1 MSEKLKENV
10 LNIEHISKDLYIS
23 AKNTACL
30 YSGTIN
36 IDDYYFCKIDEI
48 TFELEEKFP
57 KKEALENF
65 IGTMNIPGI
74 NFIYLITGTKEG
86 VNFYYGV
93 SRNLEQK
100 VKSEILTPKDV
111 SKTILCPALRGN
123 FRGSK
128 VSILNET
135 EKHSLYK
142 TIGNFKI
149 VSLLQGVPSANEEDE
164 KFQSIERLVDVMVG
178 DDFALMLVVKSLSLD
193 EIDIIRN
200 RIYSFYNDINPNSK
214 HSFQENSRNN
224 TTTITIDE
232 SGRSTQKNNGTN
244 KGTTTDYVVSNSKKQ
259 SGSEGS
265 SESTVVTNFT
275 NNSRTTQTEINN
287 SSSKTVEIVNKRLQ
301 DLIKYIDEI
310 VLKRLDYGMG
320 KGLFLSSIV
329 LFGNSRG
336 TLIKLANTMKAVYG
350 SETHN
355 QLPLKVSEIT
365 NEESKISFKN
375 FQIPLIKYQKTIP
388 NEEIQKRTIYFEYLK
403 DTQSVYL
410 ANWMTSKELSL
421 IAGIP
426 QKEVIGLSLKEEIEF
441 GLNVKPCDNPI
452 SLGHLVQNGNVCD
465 GSNSLPNIEVSL
477 DKNDLNKH
485 IFITGTTGAG
495 KTTTCQRLLLSSGS
509 NFLVIEPAKTEYRI
523 LKDQYPDMLVF
534 TLGKEDATPFRLNPF
549 EFFKNEGISSRVD
562 MIKASMEASF
572 DMEAA
577 IPQLLEAALY
587 KCYENKGWDL
597 ATNKN
602 IEYENPFEENVNA
615 FPTLS
620 DLVNEIES
628 IVDSQGFDD
637 RLKKDYIGSIKAR
650 LKGLMVGSKG
660 LMLNTSRSINF
671 NDLLDKKVIL
681 ELENIKSSSDKSLI
695 MGFVLANLNEA
706 LKEKYN
712 SSNGKFTHITLIEEA
727 HRLLSKYEYG
737 DNPNKK
743 HGIEMFSDMLAEVR
757 KYGESLII
765 VDQIPNKMTPEVLK
779 NTNTKIIHKIFA
791 QDDKDAVG
799 NIMALSEEQKEHLS
813 YLVPGR
819 VVMMHPG
826 LDKAI
831 QVQISKD
838 ENNNTERI
846 PPKDIDLRDQILNY
860 YATNYKSGIIP
871 GLENLNEK
879 PSVSFV
885 DKWMTTEK
893 RFKDELI
900 KISQGKKN
908 SSQDKL
914 FLSMLEDLRKA
925 LGKTEDIS
933 LLLSKDKTAQEKIT
947 SFFNDVIKNKTVYI
961 TDDSKLLAILR
972 LIK

>member
-1 MSEKLKENV
+1 MAETLKDYLLSPQHV
-10 LNIEHISKDLYIS
+10 SKNLYINS
-23 AKNTACL
+23 LGAKSSFSNNF
-30 YSGTIN
+30 N
-36 IDDYYFCKIDEI
+36 IKDYNFFRIDEI
-48 TFELEEKFP
+48 TFEDEEKFP

-65 IGTMNIPGI
+65 IGTMNVPGI
-74 NFIYLITGTKEG
+74 NFIYLITGSKDG

-93 SRNLEQK
+93 SRN
-100 VKSEILTPKDV
+100 SEPESIGAYDV
-111 SKTILCPALRGN
+111 SNNILRPSLQGN

-128 VSILNET
+128 VSLLEDEEKKELHKKLSEFKRASILE
-135 EKHSLYK
+135 
-142 TIGNFKI
+142 
-149 VSLLQGVPSANEEDE
+149 GVPSVNKDDD
-164 KFQSIERLVDVMVG
+164 KFQSVDRLVDVMIG
-178 DDFALMLVVKSLSLD
+178 DEFALMLILKSLSLE
-193 EIDIIRN
+193 EIDKIRN
-200 RIYSFYNDINPNSK
+200 SVYSFYNAINPYSKQSIQSNEGTNSGTTK
-214 HSFQENSRNN
+214 TTGSGTVDQ
-224 TTTITIDE
+224 TTTGSSKSTSQGQNRGSSTNQNTE
-232 SGRSTQKNNGTN
+232 SGTEGSHNDVTKGTNTNESTSTQSGES
-244 KGTTTDYVVSNSKKQ
+244 KGSATTI
-259 SGSEGS
+259 E
-265 SESTVVTNFT
+265 F
-275 NNSRTTQTEINN
+275 
-287 SSSKTVEIVNKRLQ
+287 VNKKLQ
-301 DLIKYIDEI
+301 QFSKYVDDI
-310 VLKRLDYGMG
+310 VLPRLDYGTG
-320 KGLFLSSIV
+320 KGLYLTSMV
-329 LFGNSRG
+329 LFGKTNE
-336 TLIKLANTMKAVYG
+336 TILKLENTMKAVFG
-350 SETHN
+350 GEEGN
-355 QLPLKVSEIT
+355 QIPLKAFEVSI
-365 NEESKISFKN
+365 EERDAFEN
-375 FQIPLIKYQKTIP
+375 FQIPLLKCPK
-388 NEEIQKRTIYFEYLK
+388 EISEDEVQLRTVCFEYLH
-403 DTQSVYL
+403 DSQTIYR

-452 SLGHLVQNGNVCD
+452 SLGHLVQSGNVCD

-495 KTTTCQRLLLSSGS
+495 KTTTCQRLLLSGGG

-523 LKDQYPDMLVF
+523 LKQQYPDMLVF
-534 TLGKEDATPFRLNPF
+534 TLGKEDAAPFRLNPF
-549 EFFKNEGISSRVD
+549 EFFKNESITSRVD

-587 KCYENKGWDL
+587 KCYENKGWDIS
-597 ATNKN
+597 TNKN

-620 DLVNEIES
+620 DLVNEIET
-628 IVDSQGFDD
+628 IVDTQGFDD
-637 RLKKDYIGSIKAR
+637 RLKNDYIGSIKAR

-681 ELENIKSSSDKSLI
+681 ELENLKSSSDKSLI

-846 PPKDIDLRDQILNY
+846 PPKDKDLREQILNF
-860 YATNYKSGIIP
+860 YASNYKSGIIP

-879 PSVSFV
+879 PSASIV

-900 KISQGKKN
+900 KISQGKN
-908 SSQDKL
+908 NPSQDKL

-925 LGKTEDIS
+925 LGKTEYIS

-947 SFFNDVIKNKTVYI
+947 SFFNDVIKNKTVDM

>member
-1 MSEKLKENV
+1 MPENLKEYL
-10 LNIEHISKDLYIS
+10 LNKQHVSENLYIS
-23 AKNTACL
+23 AKNSSYA
-30 YSGTIN
+30 YAGEIN
-36 IDDYYFCKIDEI
+36 IDDYYFCRIDEI
-48 TFELEEKFP
+48 TFEMDEKFP

-74 NFIYLITGTKEG
+74 NFIYLITGTKKG

-100 VKSEILTPKDV
+100 KYSNVILTPSEV
-111 SKTILCPALRGN
+111 SEFILCPGLQGN

-128 VSILNET
+128 VSILDDC
-135 EKHSLYK
+135 EKKDLHK
-142 TIGNFKI
+142 MICNFEK
-149 VSLLQGVPSANEEDE
+149 VALLQGTPSANKDDD
-164 KFQSIERLVDVMVG
+164 KFQSVERLVDVMIG
-178 DDFALMLVVKSLSLD
+178 DEFALMLILKSLSLD
-193 EIDIIRN
+193 EIDKIRN
-200 RIYSFYNDINPNSK
+200 SVYSLYNVINPYSK
-214 HSFQENSRNN
+214 KSIQSNEG
-224 TTTITIDE
+224 TT
-232 SGRSTQKNNGTN
+232 KGTS
-244 KGTTTDYVVSNSKKQ
+244 KGTTRETNKQ
-259 SGSEGS
+259 SGTESSHKDVTEGS
-265 SESTVVTNFT
+265 A
-275 NNSRTTQTEINN
+275 TTID
-287 SSSKTVEIVNKRLQ
+287 IVNKKLQ
-301 DLIKYIDEI
+301 QYLKYIDEI
-310 VLKRLDYGMG
+310 VLPRLDYGTG
-320 KGLFLSSIV
+320 KGLYLSSMV
-329 LFGNSRG
+329 LFGKTRG
-336 TLIKLANTMKAVYG
+336 TLFKLANTMKSVYG
-350 SETHN
+350 SETN
-355 QLPLKVSEIT
+355 NLLPLKPFEICDK
-365 NEESKISFKN
+365 EHRVPFEN
-375 FQIPLIKYQKTIP
+375 FQIPLIKFRNAISD
-388 NEEIQKRTIYFEYLK
+388 EELQLRTVCFEYLK
-403 DTQSVYL
+403 DSQNIYL

-452 SLGHLVQNGNVCD
+452 SLGHLVQSGNVCD

-495 KTTTCQRLLLSSGS
+495 KTTTCQRLLLSGGG

-523 LKDQYPDMLVF
+523 LKQQYPDILVF
-534 TLGKEDATPFRLNPF
+534 TLGKEDAAPFRLNPF
-549 EFFKNEGISSRVD
+549 EFFKNESITSRVD

-587 KCYENKGWDL
+587 KCYEDKGWDIS
-597 ATNKN
+597 TNKN

-620 DLVNEIES
+620 DLVIEIET
-628 IVDSQGFDD
+628 IVDTQGFDD
-637 RLKKDYIGSIKAR
+637 RLKNDYIGSIKAR

-681 ELENIKSSSDKSLI
+681 ELENLKSSSDKSLI

-799 NIMALSEEQKEHLS
+799 NIMALTKEQKEHLS

-846 PPKDIDLRDQILNY
+846 PPKDIDLREEILKY
-860 YATNYKSGIIP
+860 YASNYKSGIIL
-871 GLENLNEK
+871 GLENLNEE
-879 PSVSFV
+879 PETIIV
-885 DKWMTTEK
+885 DKWLATEK
-893 RFKDELI
+893 RFKDELR
-900 KISQGKKN
+900 KIGKKN
-908 SSQDKL
+908 KYDSIQNKL
-914 FLSMLEDLRKA
+914 FLSMLEDLKKSF
-925 LGKTEDIS
+925 GKTEVIS
-933 LLLSKDKTAQEKIT
+933 HLLVRDKILQEKLT
-947 SFFNDVIKNKTVYI
+947 SFFSDVIKNKTVDI
-961 TDDSKLLAILR
+961 EDNALSNILR
-972 LIK
+972 YKIRSI

>member
-1 MSEKLKENV
+1 MAETLKDYLLSPQHV
-10 LNIEHISKDLYIS
+10 SKNLYINS
-23 AKNTACL
+23 LGAKSSFSNNF
-30 YSGTIN
+30 N
-36 IDDYYFCKIDEI
+36 IKDYNFFRIDEI
-48 TFELEEKFP
+48 TFEDEEKFP

-65 IGTMNIPGI
+65 IGTMNVPGI
-74 NFIYLITGTKEG
+74 NFIYLITGSKDG

-93 SRNLEQK
+93 SRN
-100 VKSEILTPKDV
+100 SEPESIGAYDV
-111 SKTILCPALRGN
+111 SNNILRPSLQGN

-128 VSILNET
+128 VSLLEDEEKKELHKKLSEFKRASILE
-135 EKHSLYK
+135 
-142 TIGNFKI
+142 
-149 VSLLQGVPSANEEDE
+149 GVPSVNEDDD
-164 KFQSIERLVDVMVG
+164 KFQSVDRLVDVMIG
-178 DDFALMLVVKSLSLD
+178 DEFALMLILKSLSLE
-193 EIDIIRN
+193 EIDKIRN
-200 RIYSFYNDINPNSK
+200 SVYSFYNAINPYSKQSIQSNEGTNSGTTK
-214 HSFQENSRNN
+214 TTGSGTVDQ
-224 TTTITIDE
+224 TTTGSSKSTSQGQNRGSATNQNTE
-232 SGRSTQKNNGTN
+232 SGTEGSHNDVTKGTNTNESTSTQSGES
-244 KGTTTDYVVSNSKKQ
+244 KGSATTI
-259 SGSEGS
+259 E
-265 SESTVVTNFT
+265 F
-275 NNSRTTQTEINN
+275 
-287 SSSKTVEIVNKRLQ
+287 VNKKLQ
-301 DLIKYIDEI
+301 QFSKYVDDI
-310 VLKRLDYGMG
+310 VLPRLDYGTG
-320 KGLFLSSIV
+320 KGLYLTSMV
-329 LFGNSRG
+329 LFGKTNE
-336 TLIKLANTMKAVYG
+336 TILKLENTMKAVFG
-350 SETHN
+350 GEEGN
-355 QLPLKVSEIT
+355 QIPLKAFEVSI
-365 NEESKISFKN
+365 EERHAFEN
-375 FQIPLIKYQKTIP
+375 FQIPLLKCPK
-388 NEEIQKRTIYFEYLK
+388 EISEDEVQLRTVCFEYLH
-403 DTQSVYL
+403 DFQTIYR

-452 SLGHLVQNGNVCD
+452 SLGHLVQSGNVCD

-495 KTTTCQRLLLSSGS
+495 KTTTCQRLLLSGGG

-523 LKDQYPDMLVF
+523 LKQQYTDMLVF
-534 TLGKEDATPFRLNPF
+534 TLGKEDAAPFRLNPF
-549 EFFKNEGISSRVD
+549 EFFKNESITSRVD

-587 KCYENKGWDL
+587 KCYENKGWDIS
-597 ATNKN
+597 TNKN
-602 IEYENPFEENVNA
+602 IEYENPFEENVNS

-620 DLVNEIES
+620 DLVNEIET
-628 IVDSQGFDD
+628 IVDTQGFDD
-637 RLKKDYIGSIKAR
+637 RLKNDYIGSIKAR

-681 ELENIKSSSDKSLI
+681 ELENLKSSSDKSLI

-819 VVMMHPG
+819 IVMMHPG

-846 PPKDIDLRDQILNY
+846 PPKDKDLREQILNF
-860 YATNYKSGIIP
+860 YASNYKSGIIS

-879 PSVSFV
+879 PSASIV

-893 RFKDELI
+893 RFKAELR
-900 KISQGKKN
+900 KINKEYKYDSTQNK
-908 SSQDKL
+908 Q
-914 FLSMLEDLRKA
+914 FLSMLEDLKKSF
-925 LGKTEDIS
+925 GKIEVISS
-933 LLLSKDKTAQEKIT
+933 LLTKDKTSQEKIT
-947 SFFNDVIKNKTVYI
+947 SFFNDVIKNRTVDI
-961 TDDSKLLAILR
+961 DIKLSNILFDS
-972 LIK
+972 IKEV

>member
-1 MSEKLKENV
+1 MAETLKDYLLGPQHV
-10 LNIEHISKDLYIS
+10 SKNLYINS
-23 AKNTACL
+23 LGADSSFSDNFDIK
-30 YSGTIN
+30 
-36 IDDYYFCKIDEI
+36 DYNFFRIDEI
-48 TFELEEKFP
+48 TFEDEEKFP

-65 IGTMNIPGI
+65 IGTMNVPGI
-74 NFIYLITGTKEG
+74 NFIYLITGSKDG

-93 SRNLEQK
+93 SRN
-100 VKSEILTPKDV
+100 SEPESIGAYDV
-111 SKTILCPALRGN
+111 SNNILRPSLQGN

-128 VSILNET
+128 VSLLEDEEKKELHKKLCEFKRASILE
-135 EKHSLYK
+135 
-142 TIGNFKI
+142 
-149 VSLLQGVPSANEEDE
+149 GVPSVNKDDD
-164 KFQSIERLVDVMVG
+164 KFQSVDRLVDVMIG
-178 DDFALMLVVKSLSLD
+178 DEFALLLILKSLSLE
-193 EIDIIRN
+193 EIDKIRN
-200 RIYSFYNDINPNSK
+200 SVYSFYNAINPYSK
-214 HSFQENSRNN
+214 QSVQSNE
-224 TTTITIDE
+224 
-232 SGRSTQKNNGTN
+232 GTN
-244 KGTTTDYVVSNSKKQ
+244 SGTTTTTGSGTVNQTTTGSSNSTSKGENRGTSTNQNTQ
-259 SGSEGS
+259 SGTEGS
-265 SESTVVTNFT
+265 HNDVTEGTNTNEST
-275 NNSRTTQTEINN
+275 STQTGE
-287 SSSKTVEIVNKRLQ
+287 SKGTATTIEFVNKKLQ
-301 DLIKYIDEI
+301 QFSKYVDDI
-310 VLKRLDYGMG
+310 VLPRLDYGTG
-320 KGLFLSSIV
+320 KGLYLTSMV
-329 LFGNSRG
+329 LFGKTNE
-336 TLIKLANTMKAVYG
+336 TILKLENTMKAVFG
-350 SETHN
+350 AEAGN
-355 QLPLKVSEIT
+355 QIPLRAFELSKEERKVFE
-365 NEESKISFKN
+365 N
-375 FQIPLIKYQKTIP
+375 FQIPLLKCPK
-388 NEEIQKRTIYFEYLK
+388 EISEDEAQLRTVCFEYLY
-403 DTQSVYL
+403 DSQNIYL

-441 GLNVKPCDNPI
+441 GLNIKPCDNPI
-452 SLGHLVQNGNVCD
+452 SLGHLVQSGNVCD

-495 KTTTCQRLLLSSGS
+495 KTTTCQRLLLSGGG

-523 LKDQYPDMLVF
+523 LKQQYPDMLVF
-534 TLGKEDATPFRLNPF
+534 TLGKEDAAPFRLNPF
-549 EFFKNEGISSRVD
+549 EFFKNESITSRVD

-587 KCYENKGWDL
+587 KCYENKGWDIS
-597 ATNKN
+597 TNKN

-637 RLKKDYIGSIKAR
+637 RLKNDYIGSIKAR

-681 ELENIKSSSDKSLI
+681 ELENLKSSSDKSLI

-819 VVMMHPG
+819 VVMMQPG

-846 PPKDIDLRDQILNY
+846 PPKDKDLREQILNF
-860 YATNYKSGIIP
+860 YASNYKSGIIP

-879 PSVSFV
+879 PSASIV

-893 RFKDELI
+893 RFKAELR
-900 KISQGKKN
+900 KINKEYKYDSTQNK
-908 SSQDKL
+908 Q
-914 FLSMLEDLRKA
+914 FLSMLEDLKKSF
-925 LGKTEDIS
+925 GKIEVISS
-933 LLLSKDKTAQEKIT
+933 LLTKDKTSQEKIT
-947 SFFNDVIKNKTVYI
+947 SFFNDVIKNRTVDI
-961 TDDSKLLAILR
+961 DIKLSNILFDS
-972 LIK
+972 IKEV

>member
-1 MSEKLKENV
+1 MAETLKDYLLSPQHV
-10 LNIEHISKDLYIS
+10 SKNLYINS
-23 AKNTACL
+23 LGAKSSFSNNF
-30 YSGTIN
+30 N
-36 IDDYYFCKIDEI
+36 IKDYNFFRIDEI
-48 TFELEEKFP
+48 TFEDEEKFP

-65 IGTMNIPGI
+65 IGTMNVPGI
-74 NFIYLITGTKEG
+74 NFIYLITGSKDG

-93 SRNLEQK
+93 SRN
-100 VKSEILTPKDV
+100 SEPESIGAYDV
-111 SKTILCPALRGN
+111 SNNILRPSLQGN

-128 VSILNET
+128 VSLLEDEEKKELHKKLSEFKRASILE
-135 EKHSLYK
+135 
-142 TIGNFKI
+142 
-149 VSLLQGVPSANEEDE
+149 GVPSVNKDDD
-164 KFQSIERLVDVMVG
+164 KFQSVDRLVDVMIG
-178 DDFALMLVVKSLSLD
+178 DEFALMLILKSLSLE
-193 EIDIIRN
+193 EIDKIRN
-200 RIYSFYNDINPNSK
+200 SVYSFYNAINPYSKQSIQSNEGTNSGTTETTG
-214 HSFQENSRNN
+214 SGTVNQ
-224 TTTITIDE
+224 TTTGSSNSTSKGENRGSSTNQNTQSGTEGSHNDVTKGTNTNE
-232 SGRSTQKNNGTN
+232 STSTQTGES
-244 KGTTTDYVVSNSKKQ
+244 KGSATTI
-259 SGSEGS
+259 E
-265 SESTVVTNFT
+265 F
-275 NNSRTTQTEINN
+275 
-287 SSSKTVEIVNKRLQ
+287 VNKKLQ
-301 DLIKYIDEI
+301 QFSKYVDDI
-310 VLKRLDYGMG
+310 VLPRLDYGTG
-320 KGLFLSSIV
+320 KGLYLTSMV
-329 LFGNSRG
+329 LFGKTNE
-336 TLIKLANTMKAVYG
+336 TILKLENTMKAVFG
-350 SETHN
+350 GEEGN
-355 QLPLKVSEIT
+355 QIPLKAFEVSI
-365 NEESKISFKN
+365 EERHAFEN
-375 FQIPLIKYQKTIP
+375 FQIPLLKCPK
-388 NEEIQKRTIYFEYLK
+388 EISEDEVQLRTVCFEYLH
-403 DTQSVYL
+403 DSQTIYR

-452 SLGHLVQNGNVCD
+452 SLGHLVQSGNVCD

-495 KTTTCQRLLLSSGS
+495 KTTTCQRLLLSGGG

-523 LKDQYPDMLVF
+523 LKQQYPDMLVF
-534 TLGKEDATPFRLNPF
+534 TLGKEDAAPFRLNPF
-549 EFFKNEGISSRVD
+549 EFFKNESITSRVD

-587 KCYENKGWDL
+587 KCYENKGWDIS
-597 ATNKN
+597 TNKN

-620 DLVNEIES
+620 DLVNEIET
-628 IVDSQGFDD
+628 IVDTQGFDD
-637 RLKKDYIGSIKAR
+637 RLKNDYIGSIKAR

-681 ELENIKSSSDKSLI
+681 ELENLKSSSDKSLI

-838 ENNNTERI
+838 ENNNTERL
-846 PPKDIDLRDQILNY
+846 PPKDNDLREQILNF
-860 YATNYKSGIIP
+860 YASNYKSGIIP

-879 PSVSFV
+879 PSASIV

-893 RFKDELI
+893 RFKDELR
-900 KISQGKKN
+900 KISKAYKYDSAKN
-908 SSQDKL
+908 KL
-914 FLSMLEDLRKA
+914 FLSMLEDLKKNFRKI
-925 LGKTEDIS
+925 EVIS
-933 LLLSKDKTAQEKIT
+933 LLLTKDKTSQEKIT
-947 SFFNDVIKNKTVYI
+947 SFFNDVIKNNTVDI
-961 TDDSKLLAILR
+961 TDNRLSDILHS
-972 LIK
+972 IK

>member
-1 MSEKLKENV
+1 MAETLKDYLLSPQHV
-10 LNIEHISKDLYIS
+10 SKNLYINS
-23 AKNTACL
+23 LGAKSSFSNNF
-30 YSGTIN
+30 N
-36 IDDYYFCKIDEI
+36 IKDYNFFRIDEI
-48 TFELEEKFP
+48 TFEDEEKFP

-65 IGTMNIPGI
+65 IGTMNVPGI
-74 NFIYLITGTKEG
+74 NFIYLITGSKDG

-93 SRNLEQK
+93 SRN
-100 VKSEILTPKDV
+100 SEPESIGAYDV
-111 SKTILCPALRGN
+111 SNNILRPSLQGN

-128 VSILNET
+128 VSLLEDEEKKELHKKLSEFKRASILE
-135 EKHSLYK
+135 
-142 TIGNFKI
+142 
-149 VSLLQGVPSANEEDE
+149 GVPSVNEDDD
-164 KFQSIERLVDVMVG
+164 KFQSVDRLVDVMIG
-178 DDFALMLVVKSLSLD
+178 DEFALMLILKSLSLE
-193 EIDIIRN
+193 EIDKIRN
-200 RIYSFYNDINPNSK
+200 SVYSFYNAINPYSKQSIQSNEGTNSGTTK
-214 HSFQENSRNN
+214 TTGSGTVDQ
-224 TTTITIDE
+224 TTTGSSKSTSQGQNRGSATNQNTE
-232 SGRSTQKNNGTN
+232 SGTEGSHNDVTKGTNTNESTSTQSGES
-244 KGTTTDYVVSNSKKQ
+244 KGSATTI
-259 SGSEGS
+259 E
-265 SESTVVTNFT
+265 F
-275 NNSRTTQTEINN
+275 
-287 SSSKTVEIVNKRLQ
+287 VNKKLQ
-301 DLIKYIDEI
+301 QFSKYVDDI
-310 VLKRLDYGMG
+310 VLPRLDYGTG
-320 KGLFLSSIV
+320 KGLYLTSMV
-329 LFGNSRG
+329 LFGKTNE
-336 TLIKLANTMKAVYG
+336 TILKLENTMKAVFG
-350 SETHN
+350 GEEGN
-355 QLPLKVSEIT
+355 QIPLKAFEVSI
-365 NEESKISFKN
+365 EERHDFEN
-375 FQIPLIKYQKTIP
+375 FQIPLLKCPK
-388 NEEIQKRTIYFEYLK
+388 EISEDEVQLRTVCFEYLH
-403 DTQSVYL
+403 DSQTIYR

-452 SLGHLVQNGNVCD
+452 SLGHLVQSGNVCD

-495 KTTTCQRLLLSSGS
+495 KTTTCQRLLLSGGG

-523 LKDQYPDMLVF
+523 LKQQYPDMLVF
-534 TLGKEDATPFRLNPF
+534 TLGKEDAAPFRLNPF
-549 EFFKNEGISSRVD
+549 EFFKNESITSRVD

-587 KCYENKGWDL
+587 KCYENKGWDIS
-597 ATNKN
+597 TNKN
-602 IEYENPFEENVNA
+602 IEYENPFEENVNS

-620 DLVNEIES
+620 DLVNEIET
-628 IVDSQGFDD
+628 IVDTQGFDD
-637 RLKKDYIGSIKAR
+637 RLKNDYIGSIKAR

-681 ELENIKSSSDKSLI
+681 ELENLKSSSDKSLI

-819 VVMMHPG
+819 IVMMHPG

-846 PPKDIDLRDQILNY
+846 PPKDKDLREQILNF
-860 YATNYKSGIIP
+860 YASNYKSGIIS

-879 PSVSFV
+879 PSASIV

-893 RFKDELI
+893 RFKAELR
-900 KISQGKKN
+900 KINKEYKYDSTQNK
-908 SSQDKL
+908 Q
-914 FLSMLEDLRKA
+914 FLSMLEDLKKSF
-925 LGKTEDIS
+925 GKIEVISS
-933 LLLSKDKTAQEKIT
+933 LLTKDKTSQEKIT
-947 SFFNDVIKNKTVYI
+947 SFFNDVIKNRTVDI
-961 TDDSKLLAILR
+961 DIKLSNILFDS
-972 LIK
+972 IKEV

>member
-1 MSEKLKENV
+1 MAETLKDYLLSPQHV
-10 LNIEHISKDLYIS
+10 SKNLYINS
-23 AKNTACL
+23 LGAKSSFSNNF
-30 YSGTIN
+30 N
-36 IDDYYFCKIDEI
+36 IKDYNFFRIDEI
-48 TFELEEKFP
+48 TFEDEEKFP

-65 IGTMNIPGI
+65 IGTMNVPGI
-74 NFIYLITGTKEG
+74 NFIYLITGSKDG

-93 SRNLEQK
+93 SRN
-100 VKSEILTPKDV
+100 SEPESIGAYDV
-111 SKTILCPALRGN
+111 SNNILRPSLQGN

-128 VSILNET
+128 VSLLEDEEKKELHKKLSEFKRASILE
-135 EKHSLYK
+135 
-142 TIGNFKI
+142 
-149 VSLLQGVPSANEEDE
+149 GVPSVNEDDD
-164 KFQSIERLVDVMVG
+164 KFQSVDRLVDVMIG
-178 DDFALMLVVKSLSLD
+178 DEFALMLILKSLSLE
-193 EIDIIRN
+193 EIDKIRN
-200 RIYSFYNDINPNSK
+200 SVYSFYNAINPYSKQSIQSNEGTNSGTTK
-214 HSFQENSRNN
+214 TTGSGTVDQ
-224 TTTITIDE
+224 TTTGSSKSTSQGQNRGSATNQNTE
-232 SGRSTQKNNGTN
+232 SGTEGSHNDVTKGTNTNESTSTQSGES
-244 KGTTTDYVVSNSKKQ
+244 KGSATTI
-259 SGSEGS
+259 E
-265 SESTVVTNFT
+265 F
-275 NNSRTTQTEINN
+275 
-287 SSSKTVEIVNKRLQ
+287 VNKKLQ
-301 DLIKYIDEI
+301 QFSKYVDDI
-310 VLKRLDYGMG
+310 VLPRLDYGTG
-320 KGLFLSSIV
+320 KGLYLTSMV
-329 LFGNSRG
+329 LFGKTNE
-336 TLIKLANTMKAVYG
+336 TILKLENTMKAVFG
-350 SETHN
+350 GEEGN
-355 QLPLKVSEIT
+355 QIPLKAFEVSI
-365 NEESKISFKN
+365 EERHAFEN
-375 FQIPLIKYQKTIP
+375 FQIPLLKCPK
-388 NEEIQKRTIYFEYLK
+388 EISEDEVQLRTVCFEYLH
-403 DTQSVYL
+403 DSQTIYR

-452 SLGHLVQNGNVCD
+452 SLGHLVQSGNVCD

-495 KTTTCQRLLLSSGS
+495 KTTTCQRLLLSGGG

-523 LKDQYPDMLVF
+523 LKQQYPDMLVF
-534 TLGKEDATPFRLNPF
+534 TLGKEDAAPFRLNPF
-549 EFFKNEGISSRVD
+549 EFFKNESITSRVD

-587 KCYENKGWDL
+587 KCYENKGWDIS
-597 ATNKN
+597 TNKN

-620 DLVNEIES
+620 DLVNEIET
-628 IVDSQGFDD
+628 IVDTQGFDD
-637 RLKKDYIGSIKAR
+637 RLKNDYIGSIKAR

-681 ELENIKSSSDKSLI
+681 ELENLKSSSDKSLI

-846 PPKDIDLRDQILNY
+846 PPKDKDLREQILNF
-860 YATNYKSGIIP
+860 YASNYKSGIIP

-879 PSVSFV
+879 PSASIV

-900 KISQGKKN
+900 KISQGKN
-908 SSQDKL
+908 NPSQDKL

-947 SFFNDVIKNKTVYI
+947 SFFNDVIKNKTVDM

>member
-1 MSEKLKENV
+1 MAETLKDYLLSPQHV
-10 LNIEHISKDLYIS
+10 SKNLYINS
-23 AKNTACL
+23 LGAKSSFSNNF
-30 YSGTIN
+30 N
-36 IDDYYFCKIDEI
+36 IKDYNFFRIDEI
-48 TFELEEKFP
+48 TFEDEEKFP

-65 IGTMNIPGI
+65 IGTMNVPGI
-74 NFIYLITGTKEG
+74 NFIYLITGSKDG

-93 SRNLEQK
+93 SRN
-100 VKSEILTPKDV
+100 SEPESIGAYDV
-111 SKTILCPALRGN
+111 SNNILRPSLQGN

-128 VSILNET
+128 VSLLEDEEKKELHKKLSEFKRASILE
-135 EKHSLYK
+135 
-142 TIGNFKI
+142 
-149 VSLLQGVPSANEEDE
+149 GVPSVNKDDD
-164 KFQSIERLVDVMVG
+164 KFQSVDRLVDVMIG
-178 DDFALMLVVKSLSLD
+178 DEFALMLILKSLSLE
-193 EIDIIRN
+193 EIDKIRN
-200 RIYSFYNDINPNSK
+200 SVYSFYNAINPYSKQSIQSNEGTNSGTTETTG
-214 HSFQENSRNN
+214 SGTVNQ
-224 TTTITIDE
+224 TTTGSSNSTSKGENRGSSTNQNTQSGTEGSHNDVTKGTNTNE
-232 SGRSTQKNNGTN
+232 STSTQTGES
-244 KGTTTDYVVSNSKKQ
+244 KGSATTI
-259 SGSEGS
+259 E
-265 SESTVVTNFT
+265 F
-275 NNSRTTQTEINN
+275 
-287 SSSKTVEIVNKRLQ
+287 VNKKLQ
-301 DLIKYIDEI
+301 QFSKYVDDI
-310 VLKRLDYGMG
+310 VLPRLDYGTG
-320 KGLFLSSIV
+320 KGLYLTSMV
-329 LFGNSRG
+329 LFGKTNE
-336 TLIKLANTMKAVYG
+336 TILKLENTMKAVFG
-350 SETHN
+350 GEEGN
-355 QLPLKVSEIT
+355 QIPLKAFEVSI
-365 NEESKISFKN
+365 EERHAFEN
-375 FQIPLIKYQKTIP
+375 FQIPLLKCPK
-388 NEEIQKRTIYFEYLK
+388 EISEDEVQLRTVCFEYLH
-403 DTQSVYL
+403 DSQTIYR

-452 SLGHLVQNGNVCD
+452 SLGHLVQSGNVCD

-495 KTTTCQRLLLSSGS
+495 KTTTCQRLLLSGGG

-523 LKDQYPDMLVF
+523 LKQQYPDMLVF
-534 TLGKEDATPFRLNPF
+534 TLGKEDAAPFRLNPF
-549 EFFKNEGISSRVD
+549 EFFKNESITSRVD

-587 KCYENKGWDL
+587 KCYENKGWDIS
-597 ATNKN
+597 TNKN

-620 DLVNEIES
+620 DLVNEIET
-628 IVDSQGFDD
+628 IVDTQGFDD
-637 RLKKDYIGSIKAR
+637 RLKNDYIGSIKAR

-681 ELENIKSSSDKSLI
+681 ELENLKSSSDKSLI

-838 ENNNTERI
+838 ENNNTERL
-846 PPKDIDLRDQILNY
+846 PPKDNDLREQILNF
-860 YATNYKSGIIP
+860 YASNYKSGIIP

-879 PSVSFV
+879 PSASIV

-893 RFKDELI
+893 RFKDELR
-900 KISQGKKN
+900 KISKAYKYDSAKN
-908 SSQDKL
+908 KL
-914 FLSMLEDLRKA
+914 FLSMLEDLKKNFRKI
-925 LGKTEDIS
+925 EVIS
-933 LLLSKDKTAQEKIT
+933 LLLTKDKTSQEKIT
-947 SFFNDVIKNKTVYI
+947 SFFNDVIKINTVDI
-961 TDDSKLLAILR
+961 TDNRLSDILHS
-972 LIK
+972 IK